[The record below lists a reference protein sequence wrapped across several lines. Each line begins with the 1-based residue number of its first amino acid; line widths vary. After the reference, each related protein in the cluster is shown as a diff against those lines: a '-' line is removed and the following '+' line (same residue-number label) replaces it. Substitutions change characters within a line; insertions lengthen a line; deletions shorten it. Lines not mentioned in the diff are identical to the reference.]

1 MKNLYKNLIMG
12 VFMFCSL
19 PSAAQVFEEH
29 ALSPGG
35 IPLIRFI
42 NSTGYPVSCYYSD
55 EYTYLNFYILP
66 NQFSMWFPIY
76 GRYVWECRH

>member
-35 IPLIRFI
+35 ILSFGL
-42 NSTGYPVSCYYSD
+42 S
-55 EYTYLNFYILP
+55 ILRL
-66 NQFSMWFPIY
+66 SSILLL
-76 GRYVWECRH
+76 